1 MKNKTHFKIKSNQTN
16 MLIMDQL
23 VMYYQLLIKHTQYH
37 IRPWTMDPAYVE
49 HVCTT
54 IYNNKFVKASFFFP
68 KIIVESTHMHTLYIN
83 VSFDI
88 ICIVFH
94 YIGQECFCKRFS
106 SLLEHQCWKAIWGE
120 VFSCEYT
127 PEWSTGFKKGFFWGG
142 EGNKQLSVRKYDH
155 EMLLYYVIYSEVMPT
170 IVQQIVVAIQHYLR
184 PCQYVHVNIHQ
195 HFYCRTG
202 CRYISY

>member
-1 MKNKTHFKIKSNQTN
+1 MGTGMAYFSPCLPWASQCYPLQQYQPSDCS
-16 MLIMDQL
+16 MQGCPGQL
-23 VMYYQLLIKHTQYH
+23 VMYYLLLIKHTQYH

-127 PEWSTGFKKGFFWGG
+127 PEWSTGFKKGLFFGG
-142 EGNKQLSVRKYDH
+142 GRGIN
-155 EMLLYYVIYSEVMPT
+155 
-170 IVQQIVVAIQHYLR
+170 
-184 PCQYVHVNIHQ
+184 N
-195 HFYCRTG
+195 
-202 CRYISY
+202 